1 MYAGAVTRS
10 CMPFA
15 FDQAVVSMALALSVQ
30 TPWVQ
35 LVSHVSA
42 CWLTG
47 LGFRHT

>member
-15 FDQAVVSMALALSVQ
+15 FDQAIASVALALSAH

-35 LVSHVSA
+35 LSHVGA